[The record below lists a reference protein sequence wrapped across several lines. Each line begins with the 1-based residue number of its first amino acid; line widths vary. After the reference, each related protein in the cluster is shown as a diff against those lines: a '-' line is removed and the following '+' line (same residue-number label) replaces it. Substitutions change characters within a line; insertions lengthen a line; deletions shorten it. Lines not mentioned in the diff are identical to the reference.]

1 MKGIL
6 KYIITFSVLS
16 GIVSCAYNEDMLQPD
31 SNGDSTLVIASVENF
46 SRHNVTTKATDEQ
59 ETTVKD
65 IAVLLFGLVDGQYQ
79 RIADP
84 IFVSGSSL
92 NYVINTSKKYIANI
106 QDGESNYKYFTSYTG
121 TKCRLYIVANMNS
134 KLNPATDKPDL
145 STEAAFLDV
154 AYTLPYHGDN
164 NEMTSVGAP
173 EKGFP
178 MIGSADLTLGNN
190 SSETINVSMRK
201 LFAKINVR
209 FRVQVDG
216 ENNPDHMSNV
226 QKPYFKPSTWSV
238 HNVPSS
244 IKLQV
249 SDSLEYPGIDVF
261 STVAHREFVFG
272 PESVDDGKVEHSTS
286 SDEYLEISF
295 YMPEYRIAPAKHKKG
310 AEYPYPANIDNNSK
324 QFYKPLLCDGN
335 QKPTYVQITGT
346 YSNHQ
351 GHPTDVTYKL
361 YLGQDETD
369 NFQILRNQELN
380 NYVTVKGLTNHDGAK
395 DATISADHRVH
406 IDAQGFSIA
415 MERETLL
422 DSHFEFRPM
431 DITVQEGAT
440 VKIEI
445 PAEADWLAAERAEE
459 DYWLGEDSEYDPSKP
474 GLRKFFKTN
483 LIQELKNAEKSDDYF
498 ILTGPDDDG
507 NSATVKTETYKLWF
521 YFDEFVNSEIPPYD
535 ASQPTSE
542 TNQLYRDAQ
551 IKVTFID
558 SDPSTEDQVRIFT
571 FRQMN
576 LWAINVY
583 EDENK
588 ENLLR
593 TYSIEYFEEYLYNY
607 ASDDG
612 YDVVQDGMEWGLE
625 GQQLST
631 KYQAIYADS
640 GNSSGFLELLGI
652 LGLNS
657 TDFYNKTF
665 NGIDTD
671 YDFYLTRDEPPAGA
685 TIRNFAGLEFTQ
697 ELINQGKLLDDNGNI
712 TSISIAANDRLL
724 SQSKK
729 IQSAVEY
736 CYNKNK
742 RNPTTGKVE
751 KINWYLPA
759 IDQTEEILLAGFDYF
774 PVFQSKYYWSSQ
786 PAYKLYDYDSSV
798 TGKYINID
806 IGRATGTYYKDNRY
820 NARATKVTENE
831 NEIFLSGVSGKSGI
845 FPIELRVTDYKLT
858 WNGIEVEAVVESGP
872 EDEREYGPEDGNL
885 YTPENKIYQPGN
897 QPRSTPNRVRCV
909 YNATGLPVSPTTT
922 N

>member
-1 MKGIL
+1 M
-6 KYIITFSVLS
+6 
-16 GIVSCAYNEDMLQPD
+16 VSCAYNEDMLQPD
-31 SNGDSTLVIASVENF
+31 SNGDSTLVVASVENF

-59 ETTVKD
+59 ETAVND
-65 IAVLLFGLVDGQYQ
+65 IAVLLFGLVNGQYQ

-106 QDGESNYKYFTSYTG
+106 QDDESNYKYFTSYAG
-121 TKCRLYIVANMNS
+121 TQCRLYIVANMNTR
-134 KLNPATDKPDL
+134 LNPATNKPDL
-145 STEAAFLDV
+145 STEAGFLNV
-154 AYTLPYHGDN
+154 AYTLPYRGDN
-164 NEMTSVGAP
+164 NEMTSVGVP
-173 EKGFP
+173 DGFP

-190 SSETINVSMRK
+190 SSETINVSMKK

-209 FRVQVDG
+209 FRVLVDG

-286 SDEYLEISF
+286 SDEFFEISF
-295 YMPEYRIAPAKHKKG
+295 YMPEYRIAPANHKKD
-310 AEYPYPANIDNNSK
+310 AEYAYPANIDNNSK
-324 QFYKPLLCDGN
+324 QFYKPLLCASD

-395 DATISADHRVH
+395 DASISADHRVH

-445 PAEADWLAAERAEE
+445 PDDAYWLAAERTEQK
-459 DYWLGEDSEYDPSKP
+459 YWLGADSEYDPSKP

-483 LIQELKNAEKSDDYF
+483 LIQELKNAEKDADYF
-498 ILTGPDDDG
+498 ILTGPEDDG
-507 NSATVKTETYKLWF
+507 NSETVLTKTYRFWF

-542 TNQLYRDAQ
+542 TNQLFREAK
-551 IKVTFID
+551 INVTFID

-588 ENLLR
+588 ENILR

-625 GQQLST
+625 GQNLS
-631 KYQAIYADS
+631 KWYQAIYADNTS
-640 GNSSGFLELLGI
+640 GLVELLNIIGFD
-652 LGLNS
+652 
-657 TDFYNKTF
+657 TKQFYNEGF
-665 NGIDTD
+665 NGIDTF
-671 YDFYLTRDEPPAGA
+671 YDFYLPRDNAPSGA
-685 TIRNFAGLEFTQ
+685 KERPYSGLAFSN
-697 ELINQGKLLDDNGNI
+697 ELLNQGQLLDDNGNKTGKYI
-712 TSISIAANDRLL
+712 VENTRLL
-724 SQSKK
+724 SESKK

-742 RNPTTGKVE
+742 RDGKGQVLY
-751 KINWYLPA
+751 INWYLPA
-759 IDQTEEILLAGFDYF
+759 IDETEEILVAGFDYF
-774 PVFQSKYYWSSQ
+774 PVFQSKFYWSSQ
-786 PAYKLYDYDSSV
+786 PAYIRNDYSAIMYV
-798 TGKYINID
+798 EGFGKATGKYYN
-806 IGRATGTYYKDNRY
+806 DNTLH
-820 NARATKVTENE
+820 ARAT
-831 NEIFLSGVSGKSGI
+831 
-845 FPIELRVTDYKLT
+845 RVTATESEEYSGMIGSKGELPIQISRVGGILSRHWEATPGDYYT
-858 WNGIEVEAVVESGP
+858 YVSV
-872 EDEREYGPEDGNL
+872 DGDK
-885 YTPENKIYQPGN
+885 YVKDPYEPGN
-897 QPRSTPNRVRCV
+897 QPRSTRNRIRCA
-909 YNATGLPVSPTTT
+909 YSATGLPTTPQPH